1 MSSSDEDLIMID
13 MLLDKKRKRKFWVHP
28 LLERRRQQGEFHQLI
43 QELKLY
49 HDRFRQYFRMSVAEF
64 EALLAVLGPHLR
76 RQHTNYREPIDP
88 EQRLAVCLRFLSTGD
103 SFTTIASSFRLGKS
117 TVAEIT
123 KEVCG
128 LIWSQLVDEYMP
140 EPTEATWRKVAA
152 GFQKYRHF
160 PNCIGALDGKHVVIQ
175 KPAGSGSLFFNYKG
189 TFSIVLLALVDH
201 NYNFIAVDV
210 GAYGSNSDGGIF
222 ANSNLGKSL
231 DAGTLHVPP
240 PAPLPDA
247 PELGSLPYTVVAD
260 DAFPLK
266 TYVMKPYPGRHLSEE
281 RLIFNFRLSS
291 ARRMVENAFGI
302 LTQRWRVY
310 QRRMQLA
317 PDTVDKVIK
326 ATCVL
331 CNYLRK
337 ETAEDGR
344 HRNVEADGDENEDE
358 EAVDRFL
365 PNIPPLR
372 GHRRPLQAMQNRDTL
387 CRYFTSPAGQVNW
400 QLDRVRRGIL

>member
-1 MSSSDEDLIMID
+1 MID

-28 LLERRRQQGEFHQLI
+28 LLERRRPQGEFHQLI

-76 RQHTNYREPIDP
+76 RQHTNYREPIGP
-88 EQRLAVCLRFLSTGD
+88 EQRLAISQYW
-103 SFTTIASSFRLGKS
+103 
-117 TVAEIT
+117 
-123 KEVCG
+123 G
-128 LIWSQLVDEYMP
+128 LI
-140 EPTEATWRKVAA
+140 
-152 GFQKYRHF
+152 HHH
-160 PNCIGALDGKHVVIQ
+160 C
-175 KPAGSGSLFFNYKG
+175 
-189 TFSIVLLALVDH
+189 LLALVDH
-201 NYNFIAVDV
+201 NYSFIAVDV

-222 ANSNLGKSL
+222 ANSNLLKSLDAGTLHVPQSL

-281 RLIFNFRLSS
+281 RLIFNFQLSS

-344 HRNVEADGDENEDE
+344 HRNVEADEDENEDE